1 MTFPYEKPPK
11 DVVPPTPPTRED
23 ILRWNAMVGT
33 VMNVSEPGEI
43 ISDPDS
49 GLPLGVG
56 PTATT
61 RDTIGSIPVTRDQLA
76 AVGLTEDDVPNLTI
90 IDREGN

>member
-11 DVVPPTPPTRED
+11 DVVPPSPPTRED
-23 ILRWNAMVGT
+23 ILRWNDMVGT

-43 ISDPDS
+43 ILDPES
-49 GLPLGVG
+49 GVPLGAG

-76 AVGLTEDDVPNLTI
+76 AASLIEDDVPNLTI
-90 IDREGN
+90 IDRKGN